1 MKLNLKRVSFKTV
14 KDVERQVKA
23 SFSKV
28 KEEFEEHL
36 LAINEN
42 TDEVSHL
49 QERVDKLGER
59 LDTIACFL
67 KEYGFADGVK
77 REYAVKPLTNEEK
90 KVFLALYTLEDEKGI
105 VSYTDIS
112 SLSSMNEHLVAGYV
126 YSLREKGVDI
136 IVKKMNDA
144 TYLQINPEFKELQAK
159 ENILEIDRAQKQL
172 VHF

>member
-1 MKLNLKRVSFKTV
+1 MKLNLKRVSFKTIR
-14 KDVERQVKA
+14 DVERQVKA

-49 QERVDKLGER
+49 QERVEKLGER

-67 KEYGFADGVK
+67 KEYGFADGVRK
-77 REYAVKPLTNEEK
+77 EYTVKSLTNEEK
-90 KVFLALYTLEDEKGI
+90 KIFLALYTLEDEKGL
-105 VSYTDIS
+105 VSYSDIS
-112 SLSSMNEHLVAGYV
+112 SLSSMNEHLVAGYI

-136 IVKKMNDA
+136 VLKKINES
-144 TYLQINPEFKELQAK
+144 TFLQINPDFKELQAK